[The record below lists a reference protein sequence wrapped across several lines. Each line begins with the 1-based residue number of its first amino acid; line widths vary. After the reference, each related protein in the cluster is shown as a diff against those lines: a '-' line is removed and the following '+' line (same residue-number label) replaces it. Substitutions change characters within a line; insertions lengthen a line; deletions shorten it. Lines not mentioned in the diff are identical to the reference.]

1 VTDRAAGLRRASC
14 VLNDHVRSARPEDL
28 SNAASD
34 RQTSATIDAIRRD
47 LCTGRLVYRYSG
59 ARDECE
65 GAFMTR
71 AFLMVSA
78 LSS

>member
-1 VTDRAAGLRRASC
+1 
-14 VLNDHVRSARPEDL
+14 L

-47 LCTGRLVYRYSG
+47 LGTGPLVYRYSG
-59 ARDECE
+59 AREECD
-65 GAFMTR
+65 GAFMAR

-78 LSS
+78 LPSRPHRRVSLMVAC